1 VSPSKTPSSQPST
14 SPTAV
19 LLTIITFPVQ
29 FTLSGNNVN
38 STSFFIKGLNL
49 AVKSAL
55 ETSLKLNHY
64 SKITVKTVITY
75 TNLCRIKRQS
85 SYFILL

>member
-1 VSPSKTPSSQPST
+1 
-14 SPTAV
+14 
-19 LLTIITFPVQ
+19 VQ

-64 SKITVKTVITY
+64 SKITDVSATDYSIFASSKFTVNTIVSGVTVHFIVETVID
-75 TNLCRIKRQS
+75 IHVS
-85 SYFILL
+85 